1 MIANSGMQQL
11 ASGLWAPTRYAE
23 DELESGVTLS
33 PAVRAFKN
41 ARSTLAGDSIL
52 VTPGTGASVA
62 THIVNGK
69 EHQVVMVADDSG
81 HIQGSLPTYFY
92 ASPPSVA
99 GANKLHWD
107 IFNATGSG
115 KIMDVRGIWLIPKL
129 DVTATV
135 IVGTRID
142 TYRTSAVGT
151 GGTAASVDSATV
163 DPAGGNLTKFD
174 EGNATIPAQ
183 ITARVLPTGGATI
196 SRWLF
201 PSFTTSK
208 IEMTVTGTGSWGF
221 LSQYQNLV
229 PMFTYGQK
237 LVVRE
242 NTGLLF
248 KQGSVASLGSVAIL
262 IAFTLE

>member
-1 MIANSGMQQL
+1 MTQAN
-11 ASGLWAPTRYAE
+11 
-23 DELESGVTLS
+23 
-33 PAVRAFKN
+33 
-41 ARSTLAGDSIL
+41 DSIL
-52 VTPGTGASVA
+52 VTPGSGATVA
-62 THIVNGK
+62 THVVNAK

-92 ASPPSVA
+92 CTPPIAV
-99 GANKLHWD
+99 GANKLLCD

-115 KIMDVRGIWLIPKL
+115 KVMDVRGVWIIPKL
-129 DVTATV
+129 DAAVTGALSV
-135 IVGTRID
+135 RID

-151 GGTAASVDSATV
+151 GGTAGSVDSATPDV
-163 DPAGGNLTKFD
+163 AGGNFTKFD
-174 EGNATIPAQ
+174 ESNTAIPAQ
-183 ITARVLPTGGATI
+183 ITARVAPTGGATI

-201 PSFTTSK
+201 PTNSSPEETNTAMGY
-208 IEMTVTGTGSWGF
+208 MTQF
-221 LSQYQNLV
+221 QNLI

-248 KQGSVASLGSVAIL
+248 KQGAVASVGSVSIL